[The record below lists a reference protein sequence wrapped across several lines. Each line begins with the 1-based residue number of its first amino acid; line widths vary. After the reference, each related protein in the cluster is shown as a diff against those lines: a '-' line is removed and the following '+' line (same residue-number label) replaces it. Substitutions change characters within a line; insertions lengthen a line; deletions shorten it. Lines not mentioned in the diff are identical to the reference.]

1 MSALIPRYTDTVLAF
16 SYAEAGAAD
25 GSSPR
30 PAPNPADNDI
40 DAFVRRT
47 LRLAEKSGA
56 DGIVLLG
63 LGSGAA
69 PLALAAALPD
79 CLRLTVCEMDPDA
92 ARAFLDANPAWRD
105 DTGRACVIA
114 DASPWAQL
122 CLLALSGS
130 SAQNATTALAPD
142 LGDGDKA
149 RLQALQRLFV
159 SARPHQAINS
169 SYLSHVAVQAP
180 DLSVGVILSPDEP
193 GLDAFF
199 GQFPDWVKEV
209 VVIWDG
215 EQVPDREFACAAPMR
230 HLARPLRDFAEQ
242 RNHMLDNCTGDWVL
256 YLDGDECFSDDV
268 WSLFTA
274 LMLIKRL
281 EACYF
286 PRMTLYP
293 DESHCKV
300 GFGMWPDLQLRLFR
314 NREGVR
320 FERPVHERLGGIAG
334 RVALALDAPILH
346 LSRVRKT
353 PEQLAA
359 KLERF
364 SQLGGQTHRLNADY
378 PHLPRALFPEAAFIS
393 GALQTLLLE
402 ENPA

>member
-1 MSALIPRYTDTVLAF
+1 MSASLIARYTDAVLDF
-16 SYAEAGAAD
+16 SLDETQ
-25 GSSPR
+25 
-30 PAPNPADNDI
+30 PAPETSRPPAPSDEDVA
-40 DAFVRRT
+40 AFVRRT

-56 DGIVLLG
+56 DHLVLLG
-63 LGSGAA
+63 LGSGVI
-69 PLALAAALPD
+69 PTALKDSMPD
-79 CLRLTVCEMDPDA
+79 TIRLIVCEMDPDA
-92 ARAFLDANPAWRD
+92 ARTFMDANPDWRD
-105 DTGRACVIA
+105 GSGRGCVIA

-122 CLLALSGS
+122 CLLALSGANTQN
-130 SAQNATTALAPD
+130 SATALAPD
-142 LGDGDKA
+142 LGDQDRA

-169 SYLSHVAVQAP
+169 ALLSHVAVQAP
-180 DLSVGVILSPDEP
+180 DLSVGAILSPDEP
-193 GLDAFF
+193 ELDAFF
-199 GQFPDWVKEV
+199 SQFPDWVREV
-209 VVIWDG
+209 VVIWDAG
-215 EQVPDREFACAAPMR
+215 SVPDRIFACAAPVR
-230 HLARPLRDFAEQ
+230 HLARPLDDFATQ
-242 RNHMLDNCTGDWVL
+242 RNHMLDHCAGDWVL
-256 YLDGDECFSDDV
+256 FLDGDECFSHDV

-300 GFGMWPDLQLRLFR
+300 GFGLWPDLQLRLFR
-314 NREGVR
+314 NRPGVR
-320 FERPVHERLGGIAG
+320 FERPIHERLTSLTG
-334 RVALALDAPILH
+334 RTALALDAPILH

-364 SQLGGQTHRLNADY
+364 RQVGGTAHRLNSDY

-393 GALQTLLLE
+393 GTLQTLLLE